1 MPGVVTAPS
10 MSTTIVVF
18 ATAPDTND
26 GPGDPGTSATPR
38 GSKGA
43 ALGSTAAPPV
53 GRVAQIANP
62 DVAQTTAT
70 IAAINQRG
78 TASSPGV
85 AGCEGPCPPSS
96 SASIP
101 RQSGLASTSHSRAGS
116 AGRAM
121 AGRN

>member
-1 MPGVVTAPS
+1 MSTSPAYPPAAAMASPTRLGSGNSWRPGEVTAPS

-18 ATAPDTND
+18 ASEPDTND
-26 GPGDPGTSATPR
+26 GPGERAMSATPR
-38 GSKGA
+38 GSNGGA
-43 ALGSTAAPPV
+43 LDSTAAPPV

-85 AGCEGPCPPSS
+85 AGCEGRCPASS
-96 SASIP
+96 SAS
-101 RQSGLASTSHSRAGS
+101 
-116 AGRAM
+116 
-121 AGRN
+121 